1 MDFDY
6 FYNVWLPENSLT
18 DYKKLYRINVYLDE
32 RGKIKGILWFDR
44 CSGGFN
50 CPYQTISLEVKGLHD
65 VEEYNKVRVKVITAA
80 EEN

>member
-18 DYKKLYRINVYLDE
+18 DYKKLYQITVYLAAP
-32 RGKIKGILWFDR
+32 GKIKGILWFDR

-65 VEEYNKVRVKVITAA
+65 VEENNKVRVKVLYCI
-80 EEN
+80 

>member
-18 DYKKLYRINVYLDE
+18 DYKKLYRINVYLDDH
-32 RGKIKGILWFDR
+32 GKIKGILWFDR

>member
-18 DYKKLYRINVYLDE
+18 DYKKLYQINVYLDDH
-32 RGKIKGILWFDR
+32 GKIKGILWFDR